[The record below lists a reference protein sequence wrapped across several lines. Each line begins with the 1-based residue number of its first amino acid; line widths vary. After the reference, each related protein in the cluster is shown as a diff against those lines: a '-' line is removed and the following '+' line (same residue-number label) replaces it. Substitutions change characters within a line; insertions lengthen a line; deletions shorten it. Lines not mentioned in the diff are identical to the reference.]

1 MYKHILWTLVLLF
14 IQSFVFS
21 QKTITYNVGGA
32 CGMCTDR
39 IENTAKTIKRVQEAH
54 YNLGD
59 QILLVE
65 VSNDFVEKNLIAALL
80 DVGHDVNDQNADDK
94 VYNDLP
100 GCCWYREDKA
110 PTKDM
115 SDMTAE
121 HVLTVEVSG
130 ICGMCEERIEKTAL
144 GVIGVEF
151 ADYSL
156 EDQSLTVHYDDFLF
170 KKSELIKALLL
181 TGHDT
186 DGQTAPDEV
195 YLQLHACC
203 KYRDDEPKVHP
214 ESSKEKKN
222 TLFGNVYEETPDGKT
237 LPLIGATIH
246 WAGTNMG
253 TISDMNGYFS
263 LKMAKKSN
271 QLVVSYVGY
280 KPDTMVIDRAGA
292 ANIIISSSVNM
303 LDIVEVTF
311 KAKTTSVSY
320 LDPIK
325 VQQISSKE
333 LLKAA
338 CCNLAESFETTP
350 SVDAGMTDAVTGTR
364 KIEMLGLAGPY
375 VQIMRENIPDARGL
389 AAMQALAFTPG
400 PWVSGMSLNM
410 GAGSVVNGY
419 ESFSGQI
426 NVENKKPCHDE
437 NLNLN
442 AYASNQGRYEMN
454 TFSKHGLNENW
465 SMANLL
471 HASTRT
477 QRRDHNHDSFLDIP
491 LGQQFGFINRWKW
504 SDNNGQEGQIG
515 MKLSYMDNISGQT
528 DFDARRSLRN
538 QVWGADM
545 TTKRAEVWAKRG
557 FVNLDKPYRTFGFQ
571 FAGSYHDQVAQFG
584 LQKYDANQKSL
595 YFNGIHQNIIGDTD
609 YQIRVGA
616 SFQMD
621 QFHEVVGN
629 NTFHRDEYV
638 PGVFGEYTYKGSEK
652 FSILAGLR
660 GDYHN
665 IFGFFATPRLNLRY
679 AHNDKTVFRF
689 AGGRSQRTASI
700 FAENI
705 GLFASNREFLIEG
718 GNPSERPYGLDAEV
732 AWTLGLSATQDVN
745 IGSRLLSLAID
756 FNRIDFTNQ
765 IVVDM
770 DRSARQVVFYNLAG
784 QSYTQSIQAQ
794 ADLDVTDWMDI
805 RLAYRYNDVK
815 TTYDGQL
822 LQRPLYSP
830 ERAFANIVIRPAEGW
845 SIDYT
850 INRMGSVRIPSL
862 ADNDALNQWA
872 ENTPTYFLSNAQIS
886 KSWKGGLFEIY
897 LGGENI
903 FNFTLEEAIIGAH
916 DPFGQF
922 FDASMAWAPVM
933 GANFYVGLRYSLP

>member
-1 MYKHILWTLVLLF
+1 MFKNLLITILILALQTN
-14 IQSFVFS
+14 VFS

-32 CGMCTDR
+32 CGMCTER
-39 IENTAKTIKRVQEAH
+39 IENTAKKIKGVREAQ
-54 YNLGD
+54 YDLND
-59 QILLVE
+59 QVLLIDASSE
-65 VSNDFVEKNLIAALL
+65 YIESTLIAALL
-80 DVGHDVNDQNADDK
+80 AVGHDVNDQKADDK
-94 VYNDLP
+94 VYDALP
-100 GCCWYREDKA
+100 GCCWYRENNE
-110 PTKDM
+110 PTPSQATM
-115 SDMTAE
+115 HSE
-121 HVLTVEVSG
+121 NQLTLEVSG
-130 ICGMCEERIEKTAL
+130 ICGMCEERIEKAAL

-151 ADYSL
+151 ADYDI
-156 EDQSLTVHYDDFLF
+156 ENQSLTVHFEPMIF
-170 KKSELIKALLL
+170 QKNELIKTLLL
-181 TGHDT
+181 TGHDA

-203 KYRDDEPKVHP
+203 KYRDDEPKEHP

-222 TLFGNVYEETPDGKT
+222 TLFGNVYEETVDGKT

-280 KPDTMVIDRAGA
+280 KPDTLVINKAGA

-303 LDIVEVTF
+303 LDVVEVSF
-311 KAKTTSVSY
+311 KAKTTTVSY

-325 VQQISSKE
+325 LQQISSKE

-454 TFSKHGLNENW
+454 TFSKHSLNENW

-477 QRRDHNHDSFLDIP
+477 QRRDHNHDSFLDMPI
-491 LGQQFGFINRWKW
+491 GNQFGFINRWKW

-515 MKLSYMDNISGQT
+515 MKLSYLDNVSGQM
-528 DFDARRSLRN
+528 DFDSRRSLRH

-545 TTKRAEVWAKRG
+545 TTTRAEVWAKRG

-571 FAGSYHDQVAQFG
+571 FAGSYHDQKAQFG
-584 LQKYDANQKSL
+584 LRRYDAHQKSL

-609 YQIRVGA
+609 HQIRVGA
-616 SFQMD
+616 SFQLD
-621 QFHEVVGN
+621 QFHEEVVN
-629 NTFHRDEYV
+629 NTYHRNEYV

-652 FSILAGLR
+652 FSVLAGLR
-660 GDYHN
+660 ADYHN
-665 IFGFFATPRLNLRY
+665 VFGFFATPRLNLRY
-679 AHNDKTVFRF
+679 APNDKTVLRF

-705 GLFASNREFLIEG
+705 GLFASNRELIIEG
-718 GNPSERPYGLDAEV
+718 GNPKERPYGLNPEV
-732 AWTLGLSATQDVN
+732 AWTLGLSLTQDIN
-745 IGSRLLSLAID
+745 IGSRLLSLAVD
-756 FNRIDFTNQ
+756 LNRIDFTNQ
-765 IVVDM
+765 IIVDM
-770 DRSARQVVFYNLAG
+770 DRSARQVVFYNLSGDSYA
-784 QSYTQSIQAQ
+784 QSAQAQ
-794 ADLDVTDWMDI
+794 MDMDVTDWMDI

-815 TTYDGQL
+815 ATYDGQL

-850 INRMGSVRIPSL
+850 INRMSTVRIPSL
-862 ADNDALNQWA
+862 ADNDALHQWP
-872 ENTPTYFLSNAQIS
+872 ENTQPYFLSNAQIS
-886 KSWKGGLFEIY
+886 KSWKNGLFEVY

-903 FNFTLEEAIIGAH
+903 FNFTLKEAIIGAH